1 MLDILRR
8 IVQEV
13 NAAPDLERAL
23 QIIVHRVKAAMGTD
37 VCSVYL
43 SDQEQR
49 EHILMA
55 TDGLDPKAVGHAR
68 LPIDQGVIGFV
79 ARKAEPINLQ
89 DAPAHAAYI
98 LIPETGEQPFH
109 AFLGVPIIQHRK
121 VLGVLVVQKRVPY
134 RFEENAVSSLV
145 TLAAQLAGA
154 ITHAEISGGFERIVA
169 QSARTSRYLK
179 GLPGAPGVVFGQLAV
194 IYPPADLSAVPERQ
208 TSHPEE
214 DVKAFEQAVYAV
226 RAELRT
232 LQSSMIDALPAED
245 GALFDAYLLMLS
257 GDTLVER
264 TIERI
269 RAGSWAPGALRAT
282 VEEHARVFDEM
293 EDVYLRERASDIR
306 DLGRRVLVR
315 LQARIQPKRSY
326 PERTILAGDEISAI
340 QLAEVPTDRL
350 YGVISAQGSGSS
362 HVAILARALGISAV
376 MGVADLPLAR
386 MDGLDA
392 ILDGYRGRVHIAPSD
407 PVRIEYT
414 RIVEEEAE
422 LSLGLRGL
430 RDLPAETSDGH
441 SVDLLL
447 NAGLLADIT
456 PSLNSGAD
464 GIGLYRT
471 EFPFMV
477 SDRFPS
483 EQAQYRIYRKVLE
496 AYAPRPVTLRTLDIG
511 GDKALPYF
519 PVQEDNPFLGWRGI
533 RITLDHPEIFLG
545 QLRAML
551 RADAGL
557 GNLQLLLPM
566 IGDVLQLEEALVL
579 VRQAYDE
586 LLEEGVAVTSPRIGS
601 MIEVPSA
608 VYQSERLAKRVDFL
622 SIGSNDLTQYLL
634 AVDRNNARVAELYD
648 SLHPA
653 VLLAICDVV
662 QGAARHGT
670 PVSVCGEMAGDPA
683 AVLLLLGLGIDSL
696 SMNMSSLPKVK
707 WVVRSFSSL
716 QTKALLDEAM
726 TMEDARSIRAMLH
739 GALEGVGLGGLVRV
753 GK

>member
-1 MLDILRR
+1 
-8 IVQEV
+8 
-13 NAAPDLERAL
+13 
-23 QIIVHRVKAAMGTD
+23 
-37 VCSVYL
+37 
-43 SDQEQR
+43 
-49 EHILMA
+49 
-55 TDGLDPKAVGHAR
+55 
-68 LPIDQGVIGFV
+68 
-79 ARKAEPINLQ
+79 
-89 DAPAHAAYI
+89 
-98 LIPETGEQPFH
+98 
-109 AFLGVPIIQHRK
+109 
-121 VLGVLVVQKRVPY
+121 
-134 RFEENAVSSLV
+134 
-145 TLAAQLAGA
+145 
-154 ITHAEISGGFERIVA
+154 
-169 QSARTSRYLK
+169 
-179 GLPGAPGVVFGQLAV
+179 
-194 IYPPADLSAVPERQ
+194 
-208 TSHPEE
+208 
-214 DVKAFEQAVYAV
+214 
-226 RAELRT
+226 
-232 LQSSMIDALPAED
+232 
-245 GALFDAYLLMLS
+245 
-257 GDTLVER
+257 
-264 TIERI
+264 
-269 RAGSWAPGALRAT
+269 
-282 VEEHARVFDEM
+282 
-293 EDVYLRERASDIR
+293 
-306 DLGRRVLVR
+306 VR

>member
-1 MLDILRR
+1 MRW
-8 IVQEV
+8 E
-13 NAAPDLERAL
+13 
-23 QIIVHRVKAAMGTD
+23 
-37 VCSVYL
+37 
-43 SDQEQR
+43 
-49 EHILMA
+49 
-55 TDGLDPKAVGHAR
+55 
-68 LPIDQGVIGFV
+68 
-79 ARKAEPINLQ
+79 
-89 DAPAHAAYI
+89 
-98 LIPETGEQPFH
+98 
-109 AFLGVPIIQHRK
+109 
-121 VLGVLVVQKRVPY
+121 
-134 RFEENAVSSLV
+134 
-145 TLAAQLAGA
+145 
-154 ITHAEISGGFERIVA
+154 
-169 QSARTSRYLK
+169 
-179 GLPGAPGVVFGQLAV
+179 
-194 IYPPADLSAVPERQ
+194 
-208 TSHPEE
+208 
-214 DVKAFEQAVYAV
+214 AV
-226 RAELRT
+226 RAELKT

-269 RAGSWAPGALRAT
+269 RAGSWAAGALRAT

-315 LQARIQPKRSY
+315 LQARNQPKRSY
-326 PERTILAGDEISAI
+326 PERTILAGEEISAM

-362 HVAILARALGISAV
+362 HVAILARALGVSAV
-376 MGVADLPLAR
+376 MGVADLPVAR
-386 MDGLDA
+386 MEGLDS
-392 ILDGYRGRVHIAPSD
+392 ILDGYRGRVHIAPSEA
-407 PVRIEYT
+407 VRIEYT
-414 RIVEEEAE
+414 RIVEEEEE
-422 LSLGLRGL
+422 LSLGLRNL
-430 RDLPAETSDGH
+430 RNLPAQTTDGH

-483 EQAQYRIYRKVLE
+483 EEAQCRIYRKVLE

-533 RITLDHPEIFLG
+533 RITLDHPEIFLT

-566 IGDVLQLEEALVL
+566 IGDILQLEEALVL
-579 VRQAYDE
+579 VRQAHDE
-586 LLEEGVAVTSPRIGS
+586 LLEEGVEVISPRIGA

-608 VYQSERLAKRVDFL
+608 VYQSELLARRVDYL

-634 AVDRNNARVAELYD
+634 AWDRNNARVAELYN

-653 VLLAICDVV
+653 VLRAISEVRPWRCPPWD
-662 QGAARHGT
+662 
-670 PVSVCGEMAGDPA
+670 AGQC
-683 AVLLLLGLGIDSL
+683 
-696 SMNMSSLPKVK
+696 
-707 WVVRSFSSL
+707 VR
-716 QTKALLDEAM
+716 
-726 TMEDARSIRAMLH
+726 RNGR
-739 GALEGVGLGGLVRV
+739 
-753 GK
+753 